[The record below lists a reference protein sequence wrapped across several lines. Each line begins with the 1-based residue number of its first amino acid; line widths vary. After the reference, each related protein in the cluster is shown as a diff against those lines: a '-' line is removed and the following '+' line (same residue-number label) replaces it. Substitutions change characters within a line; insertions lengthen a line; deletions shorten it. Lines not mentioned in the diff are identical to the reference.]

1 MLRKR
6 FCSNNPVV
14 TFKLDDF
21 LTWRKKRHSLKMVPD
36 KSSGQT
42 IKLAQGTSQDLAKGP
57 KHTRLLED
65 TQENWSLSD

>member
-1 MLRKR
+1 
-6 FCSNNPVV
+6 
-14 TFKLDDF
+14 
-21 LTWRKKRHSLKMVPD
+21 MVPD

-65 TQENWSLSD
+65 TQENWSLFD